1 MEYRYN
7 PQLLSLAPSASIALM
22 DKARLEEDKDGKMCD
37 MWTCRNCDAFPHVN
51 CFTENFSFTLF
62 ISFWTYVSWDPT

>member
-1 MEYRYN
+1 
-7 PQLLSLAPSASIALM
+7 M
-22 DKARLEEDKDGKMCD
+22 DKARPEEDKDGKEMCD
-37 MWTCRNCDAFPHVN
+37 LWTCRNCDTFPHVN

>member
-1 MEYRYN
+1 
-7 PQLLSLAPSASIALM
+7 M

-37 MWTCRNCDAFPHVN
+37 VWTCRNCDAFPHVN

-62 ISFWTYVSWDPT
+62 ISYWTYVSWDPT